1 MYDVFSLPDT
11 IFPEGFIWGTATAG
25 HQIEGDNIHSANWE
39 DEQKPE
45 FYTDKFR
52 APSGRACNHW
62 ELYREDTALLKAL
75 GHKTYRMSLEWSRIE
90 PVEGEFNK
98 EAVDHYVREL
108 ALLKEYGITVFLTL
122 IHFTTPAWFIKKGG
136 FQDMENIRYF
146 ERYAEYIV
154 PIVAPYVDSWNILNE
169 FNLGFWKERYEWKK
183 NSLKFHARGYH
194 IVKKY
199 SDKPVSS
206 AHAMVQYT
214 PKRHHDP
221 FDRNLAEYHDW
232 AANGFFLHAIR
243 TGEIVLPFTEAEV
256 CPEVRGSLDYWAINM
271 YTRTIIDARRENG
284 FGTRYEH
291 KQLKMIDM
299 PFYLE
304 EMYPENMIAQL
315 TRLYD
320 KPIYITENGC
330 SCNDDRFRIVY
341 LALYLNSIREAM
353 RMGADVRGYLYWSF
367 MDNYEWNSFYPR
379 FGLVDCDFE
388 TFKRTPK
395 PSAYFYK
402 EIMENNGFT
411 QEILRKYLKELPT
424 LAKI

>member
-11 IFPEGFIWGTATAG
+11 IFPENFLWGTATAG
-25 HQIEGDNIHSANWE
+25 HQIEGDNIHSSNWE
-39 DEQKPE
+39 EEQKPE
-45 FYTDKFR
+45 FYFDKFR
-52 APSGRACNHW
+52 APSGRACNHY
-62 ELYREDTALLKAL
+62 ELYKEDTALLKEL
-75 GHKTYRMSLEWSRIE
+75 GHKAYRMSLEWSRIE

-98 EAVDHYVREL
+98 EATDHYLSEL
-108 ALLKEYGITVFLTL
+108 ALLKENGIQVFLTL

-136 FQDMENIRYF
+136 FQNIENLRYF

-154 PIVAPYVDSWNILNE
+154 PLVAPYVDSWNILNE
-169 FNLGFWKERYEWKK
+169 FNLGFDQMRYLWKI

-199 SDKPVSS
+199 SDKPVST

-221 FDRNLAEYHDW
+221 FDRTLAEYHDW
-232 AANGFFLHAIR
+232 AANGFFLYAIR
-243 TGEIVLPFTEAEV
+243 TGEIVLPFTDGEFCSEV
-256 CPEVRGSLDYWAINM
+256 KDSLDYWAINM
-271 YTRTIIDARRENG
+271 YTRTIIDGRTKKG

-291 KQLKMIDM
+291 KQLKMIPMD
-299 PFYLE
+299 FYLE

-330 SCNDDRFRIVY
+330 SCDDDRFRIVY

-379 FGLVDCDFE
+379 FGLVDVDFD

-395 PSAYFYK
+395 PSAYFFK

-411 QEILRKYLKELPT
+411 QEILRKYLHELPT
-424 LAKI
+424 LGK